1 MFKIIKKHTIFV
13 TFCIAGFF
21 LSGIAISYDPHVI
34 KQDHY
39 NLIEKK

>member
-13 TFCIAGFF
+13 VFGIAGFF
-21 LSGIAISYDPHVI
+21 LSGIAISNDHHVI
-34 KQDHY
+34 KQVHY